1 MSGWV
6 RHLSL
11 PHTHT
16 HTHTLVNGFSDGIGV
31 SPVDLPAADGPD
43 RLSGS
48 VCDVLL
54 HTQRHTLIQVNL
66 IHLNQAQCFSSPAV
80 IKPEFVYSCSYTV
93 ALLPI
98 IICNIVLAVMELFR
112 CSRWGFNIL

>member
-1 MSGWV
+1 MGGCVIS
-6 RHLSL
+6 LSL
-11 PHTHT
+11 SLSHTHTHTYT

-80 IKPEFVYSCSYTV
+80 IKPEF
-93 ALLPI
+93 I
-98 IICNIVLAVMELFR
+98 N
-112 CSRWGFNIL
+112 

>member
-1 MSGWV
+1 MREWV
-6 RHLSL
+6 GASSLS
-11 PHTHT
+11 PSHTHT
-16 HTHTLVNGFSDGIGV
+16 HTHTHKHSLVCFFDGIGV

-80 IKPEFVYSCSYTV
+80 IKPEF
-93 ALLPI
+93 I
-98 IICNIVLAVMELFR
+98 N
-112 CSRWGFNIL
+112 

>member
-1 MSGWV
+1 MGGCVIS
-6 RHLSL
+6 LS
-11 PHTHT
+11 PSHTHT
-16 HTHTLVNGFSDGIGV
+16 HTHTHTQTLVHGFSDGIGV

-43 RLSGS
+43 RLSES

-80 IKPEFVYSCSYTV
+80 IKPEF
-93 ALLPI
+93 I
-98 IICNIVLAVMELFR
+98 N
-112 CSRWGFNIL
+112 

>member
-6 RHLSL
+6 RHVSLSL
-11 PHTHT
+11 SHTHT
-16 HTHTLVNGFSDGIGV
+16 HTHTLSRSCV

-66 IHLNQAQCFSSPAV
+66 IHLNQTQCFSSPAV
-80 IKPEFVYSCSYTV
+80 KT
-93 ALLPI
+93 
-98 IICNIVLAVMELFR
+98 
-112 CSRWGFNIL
+112 